1 MTTIMGSMMYF
12 YCIACTCRNFQR
24 ELLPLNAR
32 YGLYILRVCV
42 RVCVRACVRAC
53 VHVCVCVCVCVCE
66 RLTFYSVLIQH
77 FLSNPSSQSTK
88 PLFSLAIAIGII
100 KVIMYH
106 ENILSLDKRNNQS
119 KQSLT
124 FSIKV

>member
-1 MTTIMGSMMYF
+1 MDAIISVLSTLEASKLCEDNKFAELVSHHNGTFKDQSILGQ
-12 YCIACTCRNFQR
+12 ACTYF
-24 ELLPLNAR
+24 
-32 YGLYILRVCV
+32 ISD
-42 RVCVRACVRAC
+42 
-53 VHVCVCVCVCVCE
+53 CE
-66 RLTFYSVLIQH
+66 RLTFYFVLIQH

-119 KQSLT
+119 KT
-124 FSIKV
+124 ITNI